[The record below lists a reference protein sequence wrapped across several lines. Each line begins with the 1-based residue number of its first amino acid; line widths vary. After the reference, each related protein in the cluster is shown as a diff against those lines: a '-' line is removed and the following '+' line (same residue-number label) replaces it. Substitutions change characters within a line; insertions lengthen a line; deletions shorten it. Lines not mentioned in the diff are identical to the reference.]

1 MGSMRPLAP
10 YLLTGLLLVT
20 SFSPS
25 PVGALCLV
33 AYVPLLVVLTT
44 DAVTLSTAKRRWAL
58 YLTFFVFH
66 GGTNWWISS
75 WQERTDPYLF
85 VSGLALCVIHP
96 FFLMAPW
103 AVIGAVARR
112 SRRYALIC
120 APIIV
125 TAFEWAHGQTDA
137 SYPWLTTG
145 YMVVGN
151 DLGQIAEWI
160 GVYGLTFLILCVN
173 VAASV
178 AWISRNRFPRRSIG
192 VVSTALVF
200 VGLWW
205 AVGYVLREVA
215 SLTFNKGGGTSIALV
230 QPDEDPWE
238 KWSDP
243 RIQVRRHIS
252 MVDSVRAT
260 GQRVNIA
267 VWSETAIPFP
277 IRDAR
282 YSPEWES
289 LRTWVDTSGVSLLTG
304 YSDFFV
310 YPEGEAP
317 PSARTSTLDKTT
329 RFDAFNAA
337 MLIEPY
343 RTDVPVHRKTMLT
356 PVAERLPFADQLTFA
371 MSWFEWGVG
380 ISSWGKGAVR
390 EPLRTSR
397 EALRG
402 SHLPRIGVIICIES
416 IYPEVALDLVRNGA
430 NVLCVITNDAWY
442 NGTPG
447 PRQHFDIARMRAIE
461 QRRTL
466 IRCANS
472 GITGVILR
480 NGEVQA
486 EIPAREPGV
495 LTLPVYP
502 DNERTLFSRIGNLPA
517 QIFSVFTAGI
527 LLTLLMLRTRER
539 RRLRNMQVH
548 ST

>member
-1 MGSMRPLAP
+1 
-10 YLLTGLLLVT
+10 
-20 SFSPS
+20 
-25 PVGALCLV
+25 
-33 AYVPLLVVLTT
+33 
-44 DAVTLSTAKRRWAL
+44 
-58 YLTFFVFH
+58 
-66 GGTNWWISS
+66 
-75 WQERTDPYLF
+75 
-85 VSGLALCVIHP
+85 
-96 FFLMAPW
+96 MAPW
-103 AVIGAVARR
+103 AVVGAIARR
-112 SRRYALIC
+112 SRKYALIC
-120 APIIV
+120 APIVV

-151 DLGQIAEWI
+151 DLAQVAEVV

-173 VAASV
+173 VAVSIV
-178 AWISRNRFPRRSIG
+178 WMSRNTLPRRSI
-192 VVSTALVF
+192 VVASSTLLF
-200 VGLWW
+200 VGIWW
-205 AVGYVLREVA
+205 VLGYALREMA

-243 RIQVRRHIS
+243 RIQVQRHIR
-252 MVDSVRAT
+252 MVDSVRSS
-260 GQRVNIA
+260 GQRVNMV

-282 YSPEWES
+282 YSPEWAS

-304 YSDFFV
+304 YSDLFF
-310 YPEGEAP
+310 YPAGEAP
-317 PSARTSTLDKTT
+317 PSARTSTLDPTAK
-329 RFDAFNAA
+329 FDAFNAA
-337 MLIEPY
+337 MLVEPG
-343 RTDVPVHRKTMLT
+343 RADIPVHRKTMLT

-380 ISSWGKGAVR
+380 ISSWGKGAIR
-390 EPLRTSR
+390 EPLQSTQ
-397 EALRG
+397 G
-402 SHLPRIGVIICIES
+402 PNIGVIICIES

-480 NGEVQA
+480 NGEARA
-486 EIPAREPGV
+486 EIPALEPGV

-517 QIFSVFTAGI
+517 QIFAVCTAGI
-527 LLTLLMLRTRER
+527 VMALIVLRTRER
-539 RRLRNMQVH
+539 RR
-548 ST
+548 SS